1 MRKTEPEEQPELVF
15 TQSEDDRFV
24 CHVKLIG
31 RDGRVVDF
39 SITPEMAV
47 TTITYL
53 RYYQQKREEK
63 IADAPVKIPAP
74 KT

>member
-15 TQSEDDRFV
+15 TQSEDNRFV

-31 RDGRVVDF
+31 TDARGVDF

-47 TTITYL
+47 TAITYL
-53 RYYQQKREEK
+53 RYYQRKRQERM
-63 IADAPVKIPAP
+63 ADAPVKIPP
-74 KT
+74 QET